1 MGCSPALSGS
11 SCLSP
16 PKTSFSIFPR
26 AASLRL
32 VVCVIRKENFMKGKI
47 ASFLILYLFIFAGNS
62 LAADIESR
70 LNALE
75 ETIKQQGKTI
85 AEQQRVINEL
95 KNELTKSTQQEVAKT
110 EEKAS
115 ALEKAPA
122 KEQSLQFTG
131 LFGSSNLANPNISL
145 ILSTFGYTSNLSEA
159 ELAKRVIPGYTNEGI
174 TNKKGFNFDS
184 AELGFYAPVDPYFN
198 LYATIPVSEGGVEV
212 EEAYFLTTSLPYG
225 FQIKGG
231 KFKSG
236 FGRINGQHA
245 HVWDFQDLPLPYK
258 AFIEGE
264 GIIEKGVQLT
274 YLPPLPF
281 YTLLGIEA
289 LQGQN
294 AMLFGPEAQSG
305 PHAFTAY
312 VKASFD
318 IGDNSTILVG
328 QSVISGSTRTN
339 TIADNTEFSGTSTL
353 YDTELTYKWK
363 PSKTQSFTLQSE
375 YLYRDQK
382 GDLADLTAATA
393 DTLKRSQDGLYV
405 QGMYQLNRW
414 RIGARYDLL
423 DLFKKDYILAGNQTD
438 FGSRPWRVSGM
449 LEFNPTE
456 FSRLRLQ
463 YNHDMSARD
472 GRANNEMVLQLLFAI
487 GAHGA
492 HPF

>member
-1 MGCSPALSGS
+1 MYFIATEELM
-11 SCLSP
+11 
-16 PKTSFSIFPR
+16 KMK
-26 AASLRL
+26 
-32 VVCVIRKENFMKGKI
+32 VV
-47 ASFLILYLFIFAGNS
+47 SFLLVLVCAITSQAYG
-62 LAADIESR
+62 ADIESR
-70 LNALE
+70 LSALE
-75 ETIKQQGKTI
+75 EIIKQQGKTI
-85 AEQQRVINEL
+85 NEQQQVINEL
-95 KNELTKSTQQEVAKT
+95 KEELKMPRLEGLSKV
-110 EEKAS
+110 EEKAPE
-115 ALEKAPA
+115 EKAVREN
-122 KEQSLQFTG
+122 KSLQFTG

-159 ELAKRVIPGYTNEGI
+159 ELARRVIPGYMNGGI

-198 LYATIPVSEGGVEV
+198 LYATIPVSEDGVEV

-225 FQIKGG
+225 FQLKGG

-264 GIIEKGVQLT
+264 GIIEKGLQLT

-281 YTLLGIEA
+281 YTLLGLEA

-294 AMLFGPEAQSG
+294 AMLFGPDARSG
-305 PHAFTAY
+305 PHAFTAFA
-312 VKASFD
+312 KASFD

-339 TIADNTEFSGTSTL
+339 TIADNAEFRGTSTL

-363 PSKTQSFTLQSE
+363 PSTTQSFTLQSE

-382 GDLADLTAATA
+382 GDLADLSAATA

-405 QGMYQLNRW
+405 QGIYQLNRW
-414 RIGARYDLL
+414 RVGARYDLL
-423 DLFKKDYILAGNQTD
+423 DLFKKDYILAGTQTD
-438 FGSRPWRVSGM
+438 FGSRPWRASGM

-472 GRANNEMVLQLLFAI
+472 GRANNELVLQLLFAI

>member
-1 MGCSPALSGS
+1 MYFIATEELMKIKVVFFMLVLACAI
-11 SCLSP
+11 
-16 PKTSFSIFPR
+16 TSQ
-26 AASLRL
+26 AY
-32 VVCVIRKENFMKGKI
+32 G
-47 ASFLILYLFIFAGNS
+47 
-62 LAADIESR
+62 ADIESR
-70 LNALE
+70 LTALE
-75 ETIKQQGKTI
+75 EIIKQQGKTI
-85 AEQQRVINEL
+85 NEQQQVINEL
-95 KNELTKSTQQEVAKT
+95 KEELKKPRLEGLANA
-110 EEKAS
+110 EEKAPE
-115 ALEKAPA
+115 EKAVREN
-122 KEQSLQFTG
+122 KSLQFTG

-159 ELAKRVIPGYTNEGI
+159 ELARRVIPGYMNGGI

-198 LYATIPVSEGGVEV
+198 LYATIPVSEDGVEV

-264 GIIEKGVQLT
+264 GIIEKGLQLT
-274 YLPPLPF
+274 YLPSLPF

-294 AMLFGPEAQSG
+294 AMLFGPDARSG
-305 PHAFTAY
+305 PHAFTAFA
-312 VKASFD
+312 KASFD

-339 TIADNTEFSGTSTL
+339 TIADNAEFSGTSTL
-353 YDTELTYKWK
+353 YGTELTYKWK
-363 PSKTQSFTLQSE
+363 PSTTQSFTLQSE

-382 GDLADLTAATA
+382 GDLADLPAATA

-405 QGMYQLNRW
+405 QGIYQLNRW
-414 RIGARYDLL
+414 RIGGRYDLL
-423 DLFKKDYILAGNQTD
+423 DLFKKDYIFAGNQTD
-438 FGSRPWRVSGM
+438 FGIRPWRASGM

-472 GRANNEMVLQLLFAI
+472 GRANNELVLQLLFAI

>member
-1 MGCSPALSGS
+1 MKIKVVSFMLVLVCAI
-11 SCLSP
+11 
-16 PKTSFSIFPR
+16 TSQ
-26 AASLRL
+26 AY
-32 VVCVIRKENFMKGKI
+32 G
-47 ASFLILYLFIFAGNS
+47 
-62 LAADIESR
+62 ADIESR
-70 LNALE
+70 LTALE
-75 ETIKQQGKTI
+75 KIIKQQGKTI
-85 AEQQRVINEL
+85 NEQQQVINEL
-95 KNELTKSTQQEVAKT
+95 KEELKMPRLEGLARA
-110 EEKAS
+110 EEKAPE
-115 ALEKAPA
+115 EKAL
-122 KEQSLQFTG
+122 KENTSLQFTG

-159 ELAKRVIPGYTNEGI
+159 ELARRVIPGYMNGGI

-198 LYATIPVSEGGVEV
+198 LFATIPVSEDGVEV

-225 FQIKGG
+225 FQLKGG

-264 GIIEKGVQLT
+264 GIIEKGLQLT

-294 AMLFGPEAQSG
+294 AMLFGPDARSG
-305 PHAFTAY
+305 PHAFTAFA
-312 VKASFD
+312 KASFD

-328 QSVISGSTRTN
+328 QSVITGSTRTN
-339 TIADNTEFSGTSTL
+339 TIADNTEFSGMSTL

-363 PSKTQSFTLQSE
+363 PSTTQSFTLQSE

-382 GDLADLTAATA
+382 GDLADLSAATA

-405 QGMYQLNRW
+405 QGIYQLNRW
-414 RIGARYDLL
+414 RMGARYDLL

-438 FGSRPWRVSGM
+438 FGSRPWRISGM

-463 YNHDMSARD
+463 YNHDMSVRD
-472 GRANNEMVLQLLFAI
+472 GRANNELVLQLLFAI

>member
-1 MGCSPALSGS
+1 M
-11 SCLSP
+11 
-16 PKTSFSIFPR
+16 
-26 AASLRL
+26 L
-32 VVCVIRKENFMKGKI
+32 VLVCAI
-47 ASFLILYLFIFAGNS
+47 ASQAYG
-62 LAADIESR
+62 ADIESR
-70 LNALE
+70 LTALE
-75 ETIKQQGKTI
+75 EIIKQQGKTI
-85 AEQQRVINEL
+85 NEQQQVINEL
-95 KNELTKSTQQEVAKT
+95 KEELKKPKLEEIAKT
-110 EEKAS
+110 EEKAPE
-115 ALEKAPA
+115 EKAVREI
-122 KEQSLQFTG
+122 KSLQFTG
-131 LFGSSNLANPNISL
+131 LFGGSNLANPNISL
-145 ILSTFGYTSNLSEA
+145 ILSTFGYGSNLSET
-159 ELAKRVIPGYTNEGI
+159 ELAKRVIPGYMNQGI
-174 TNKKGFNFDS
+174 TNKKGFNFDV

-198 LYATIPVSEGGVEV
+198 LYATIPVSEDGVEV

-225 FQIKGG
+225 FQLKGG

-236 FGRINGQHA
+236 FGRVNGQHA

-264 GIIEKGVQLT
+264 GIIEKGLQLT
-274 YLPPLPF
+274 YLPSLPF

-294 AMLFGPEAQSG
+294 AMLFGPDARSG
-305 PHAFTAY
+305 PHAFTAFA
-312 VKASFD
+312 KASFD

-328 QSVISGSTRTN
+328 QSVITGSTRTN
-339 TIADNTEFSGTSTL
+339 TIADNTEFRGTSTL

-363 PSKTQSFTLQSE
+363 PSTTQSFTLQSE

-382 GDLADLTAATA
+382 GDLAETTSATS

-405 QGMYQLNRW
+405 QGIYQINRW
-414 RIGARYDLL
+414 RVGARYDLL

-438 FGSRPWRVSGM
+438 FGNRPWRASGM

-472 GRANNEMVLQLLFAI
+472 GRANNELVLQLLFAI

>member
-1 MGCSPALSGS
+1 M
-11 SCLSP
+11 
-16 PKTSFSIFPR
+16 KIK
-26 AASLRL
+26 
-32 VVCVIRKENFMKGKI
+32 VI
-47 ASFLILYLFIFAGNS
+47 SFLLMLLCAITSQAYG
-62 LAADIESR
+62 ADIESR
-70 LNALE
+70 LTALE
-75 ETIKQQGKTI
+75 EIIKQQGKTI
-85 AEQQRVINEL
+85 SEQQQVINEL
-95 KNELTKSTQQEVAKT
+95 KKELKKPMLEGLAKA
-110 EEKAS
+110 EEKAPE
-115 ALEKAPA
+115 EKAVREN
-122 KEQSLQFTG
+122 KSLQFTG

-145 ILSTFGYTSNLSEA
+145 ILSTFGYTSNRSEA
-159 ELAKRVIPGYTNEGI
+159 ELSKRVIPGYMNEGI

-198 LYATIPVSEGGVEV
+198 LYATIPVSEDGVDV

-225 FQIKGG
+225 LQLKGG

-245 HVWDFQDLPLPYK
+245 HVWDFQDLPLPYI

-264 GIIEKGVQLT
+264 GIIEKGLQLT

-294 AMLFGPEAQSG
+294 AMLFGPDARSG
-305 PHAFTAY
+305 PHAFTAFA
-312 VKASFD
+312 KASFD

-328 QSVISGSTRTN
+328 QSVITGSTRTN
-339 TIADNTEFSGTSTL
+339 TIADNTQFSGTSTL

-363 PSKTQSFTLQSE
+363 PSTTQSFTLQSE

-382 GDLADLTAATA
+382 GDLAETTSATS

-405 QGMYQLNRW
+405 QGIYQLNRW
-414 RIGARYDLL
+414 RIGGRYDLL
-423 DLFKKDYILAGNQTD
+423 DLFKKDYILAGNRTD

-472 GRANNEMVLQLLFAI
+472 GRANNELVLQLLFAI

>member
-1 MGCSPALSGS
+1 MKRWITFFLM
-11 SCLSP
+11 LHIF
-16 PKTSFSIFPR
+16 TS
-26 AASLRL
+26 
-32 VVCVIRKENFMKGKI
+32 VV
-47 ASFLILYLFIFAGNS
+47 NS
-62 LAADIESR
+62 YAEDIESR

-75 ETIKQQGKTI
+75 ETVRQQGKTI
-85 AEQQRVINEL
+85 EEQQQVINEL
-95 KNELTKSTQQEVAKT
+95 KEELQKAKQEEVAKT
-110 EEKAS
+110 EEKAPS
-115 ALEKAPA
+115 ERK
-122 KEQSLQFTG
+122 SLQFTG
-131 LFGSSNLANPNISL
+131 LFGGSNLANPNISL
-145 ILSTFGYTSNLSEA
+145 ILSTFGFTSNLSEA
-159 ELAKRVIPGYTNEGI
+159 ELAKRGIPGYTNEGI
-174 TNKKGFNFDS
+174 TNRKGFNFDS

-198 LYATIPVSEGGVEV
+198 LYATIPISEDGIEV

-225 FQIKGG
+225 LQIKGG

-245 HVWDFQDLPLPYK
+245 HVWDFQDLPLPYR

-264 GIIEKGVQLT
+264 GIIEKGAQLT

-281 YTLLGIEA
+281 YTLFGIEV
-289 LQGQN
+289 LQGEN
-294 AMLFGPEAQSG
+294 AMLFGPDARSG
-305 PHAFTAY
+305 PHAFTAFA
-312 VKASFD
+312 KASFD

-339 TIADNTEFSGTSTL
+339 TIADNTEFQGTSTL

-363 PSKTQSFTLQSE
+363 PSTAQSFTLQSE
-375 YLYRDQK
+375 YLYRDQR
-382 GDLADLTAATA
+382 GALTDNSVPGLTAVSS
-393 DTLKRSQDGLYV
+393 LKRAQDGIYV
-405 QGMYQLNRW
+405 QGIYQLYRW
-414 RIGARYDLL
+414 RAGARYDLL

-463 YNHDMSARD
+463 YNHDMSGRD
-472 GRANNEMVLQLLFAI
+472 GRANDEMILQLLFAI